1 MGGVFC
7 GVSESISPPAKNP
20 NSSDISVD
28 LSTLPLD
35 FRFVV
40 MQSALLAG
48 IVLVP
53 TLVVGAALS
62 LGMLILWKRWSS
74 WREAVVAL
82 FIVAC
87 VLASS
92 RVGGLQYWKMLR
104 LFFAALVFWEF
115 LRKFKEGTVVDRRHA
130 LGFAVVV
137 VLCTGIP
144 ALLSQHVA
152 EGLEEAVLLS
162 SMWTAMLVLGSPATQ
177 EETSCRLS
185 TLVHVGLV
193 VVAVSVAGRYAVY
206 DLSHLNGR
214 FRGVFGNPNEFSHW
228 WLGLFVLGLVASNNH
243 RNPRVLAVMMATVL
257 FYYWSGTR
265 GALLAAL
272 FAFGGWMLQ
281 SVRST
286 FFAQMT
292 RVLLVG
298 AGILALTAVSTDALV
313 EFLPEQVVRRESLEA
328 GGGRLLA
335 WEHAVDQ
342 IKSRPW
348 LGSGGGAEER
358 YFRENYSYFAMQN
371 HQGLSHNSW
380 LAFAMN
386 YGIPATLILFVTL
399 LARLGLT
406 RRNVLLVGLLPF
418 FFSFTVEGWLTAPMS
433 ASSPMLFFVGGLLAS
448 VSQFKQDNEISRNLI
463 QPPRPPR

>member
-1 MGGVFC
+1 M
-7 GVSESISPPAKNP
+7 SESISPPAKNP

-74 WREAVVAL
+74 WREAVLAL

-115 LRKFKEGTVVDRRHA
+115 LRKFKEETVADRRHA
-130 LGFAVVV
+130 LGFTVVV

-162 SMWTAMLVLGSPATQ
+162 SMWTAMLVLGRPATR
-177 EETSCRLS
+177 EETSRRLS

-243 RNPRVLAVMMATVL
+243 RNPRVLAVIMATAL

-265 GALLAAL
+265 GALLASL
-272 FAFGGWMLQ
+272 FAFGG
-281 SVRST
+281 RS
-286 FFAQMT
+286 
-292 RVLLVG
+292 
-298 AGILALTAVSTDALV
+298 
-313 EFLPEQVVRRESLEA
+313 
-328 GGGRLLA
+328 
-335 WEHAVDQ
+335 
-342 IKSRPW
+342 
-348 LGSGGGAEER
+348 EER
-358 YFRENYSYFAMQN
+358 R
-371 HQGLSHNSW
+371 
-380 LAFAMN
+380 
-386 YGIPATLILFVTL
+386 
-399 LARLGLT
+399 
-406 RRNVLLVGLLPF
+406 VGKECR
-418 FFSFTVEGWLTAPMS
+418 SRW
-433 ASSPMLFFVGGLLAS
+433 SPYH
-448 VSQFKQDNEISRNLI
+448 
-463 QPPRPPR
+463 

>member
-1 MGGVFC
+1 M
-7 GVSESISPPAKNP
+7 
-20 NSSDISVD
+20 D

-40 MQSALLAG
+40 MQASLLAG
-48 IVLVP
+48 IVFFP
-53 TLVVGAALS
+53 NSVVGAAMS

-74 WREAVVAL
+74 WREAVVAV

-92 RVGGLQYWKMLR
+92 RAGGLQYWKMLR

-115 LRKFKEGTVVDRRHA
+115 LRKLKEGTVVDRRHA
-130 LGFAVVV
+130 IGFATVV

-144 ALLSQHVA
+144 ALLAQHVA

-162 SMWTAMLVLGSPATQ
+162 SMWTAMLVLGRTATE
-177 EETSCRLS
+177 EETSRRLS

-193 VVAVSVAGRYAVY
+193 VVAVSVAGRYAAY

-243 RNPRVLAVMMATVL
+243 RNPRVLATLMATAL

-272 FAFGGWMLQ
+272 FAFGGWMLE
-281 SVRST
+281 SIRST

-292 RVLLVG
+292 RVLLWG
-298 AGILALTAVSTDALV
+298 AGILALTSVSTDALL
-313 EFLPEQVVRRESLEA
+313 EFLPEQVVREESLEA

-386 YGIPATLILFVTL
+386 YGIPATLILFITL
-399 LARLGLT
+399 LVRLGLT
-406 RRNVLLVGLLPF
+406 RRNVLLVGLVPF
-418 FFSFTVEGWLTAPMS
+418 VVSFTVEGWLTAPMS

-448 VSQFKQDNEISRNLI
+448 VSQF
-463 QPPRPPR
+463 RPAG

>member
-1 MGGVFC
+1 
-7 GVSESISPPAKNP
+7 
-20 NSSDISVD
+20 
-28 LSTLPLD
+28 
-35 FRFVV
+35 
-40 MQSALLAG
+40 MQAFLLAG
-48 IVLVP
+48 IVFVP
-53 TLVVGAALS
+53 NSVVGAALS

-74 WREAVVAL
+74 WREAVVAV

-92 RVGGLQYWKMLR
+92 RAGGLQYWKMLR

-115 LRKFKEGTVVDRRHA
+115 LRKLKEGTVVDRRNA
-130 LGFAVVV
+130 LGFATVV

-144 ALLSQHVA
+144 ALLAQHVA

-162 SMWTAMLVLGSPATQ
+162 SMWTAMLALGRTATE
-177 EETSCRLS
+177 EETSRRLS

-193 VVAVSVAGRYAVY
+193 VVAVSVVGRFAVY

-243 RNPRVLAVMMATVL
+243 RTPRVLAVLLATAL

-272 FAFGGWMLQ
+272 FSFGGWMLQ
-281 SVRST
+281 SIRST

-292 RVLLVG
+292 RVLLWG
-298 AGILALTAVSTDALV
+298 AGILALTSVSTDALL
-313 EFLPEQVVRRESLEA
+313 EFLPDQVVREESLEA

-335 WEHAVDQ
+335 WEHAVGQ

-348 LGSGGGAEER
+348 LGAGGGAEER
-358 YFRENYSYFAMQN
+358 YFRENYSFFAMQN

-386 YGIPATLILFVTL
+386 YGIPATLILFITL

-406 RRNVLLVGLLPF
+406 RRNLLLVGLLPF
-418 FFSFTVEGWLTAPMS
+418 VFSFTVEGWLTAPMS

-448 VSQFKQDNEISRNLI
+448 VSLFRSAG
-463 QPPRPPR
+463 